1 MSETQTKAARL
12 AALHVPGAPL
22 VLVNVWDVGSAK
34 AVVAGGA
41 QAIGTSSWSVAHA
54 NGFADG
60 ERTPRALAID
70 ILRRIVSAV
79 DLPVTGD
86 LESGYGDRPE
96 AAAETIA
103 LAIDAGA
110 AGGNLEDSV
119 PATGG
124 LRETKE
130 QVERLRRARQAADA
144 GGGFFLNARTDV
156 FFQRPPAEH
165 DQAMVADALERARAY
180 ADAGA
185 SGIFVPG
192 LADEALIARF
202 VEASPLPVNIMVMG
216 GAPSLSVLASLGV
229 ARVSHGPGPYL
240 LAMKALEDAAR
251 TAHQLA

>member
-1 MSETQTKAARL
+1 MSQTQTKAARL
-12 AALHVPGAPL
+12 AALHVPGTPL

-34 AVVAGGA
+34 AVAAGGA

-70 ILRRIVSAV
+70 ILRRIAGAV
-79 DLPVTGD
+79 DLPVTCD

-124 LRETKE
+124 LRSTTE
-130 QVERLRRARQAADA
+130 QVERLRRARQAGDA

-156 FFQRPPAEH
+156 FFQRC
-165 DQAMVADALERARAY
+165 LLY
-180 ADAGA
+180 T
-185 SGIFVPG
+185 
-192 LADEALIARF
+192 
-202 VEASPLPVNIMVMG
+202 SPSP
-216 GAPSLSVLASLGV
+216 
-229 ARVSHGPGPYL
+229 R
-240 LAMKALEDAAR
+240 D
-251 TAHQLA
+251 